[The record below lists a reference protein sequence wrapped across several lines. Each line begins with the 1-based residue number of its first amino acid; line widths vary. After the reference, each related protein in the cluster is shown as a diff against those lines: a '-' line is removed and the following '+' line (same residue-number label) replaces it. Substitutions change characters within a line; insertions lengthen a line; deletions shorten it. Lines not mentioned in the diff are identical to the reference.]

1 MNPDEVFDNKY
12 FRLNRTLLK
21 QVSLW
26 PYESTSTKVIKRIFI
41 MVGFYSMSLPQM
53 IRGIEEIR
61 SDDPDPEII
70 IENLSGFIYFHG
82 VISKL
87 ITQMVTENK
96 LKYLYEEISKDWKT
110 ITDKNEKA
118 VLEKSAAVG
127 HQLTIFYTGF
137 VVLSAIFFVS
147 ITAFVPVLLNH
158 VLPGNQTYQKQI
170 CIYAEYFVDQEKYF
184 YYIFTHTMVI
194 GVMTVYVATAID
206 SVFVNCV
213 QHVLGLF
220 NIIKYR
226 LKEIS
231 RVYDSSVNNSIDL
244 HFDVKRY
251 LIDIILTHKKSL
263 EFTNL
268 IQSAYNECFFL
279 LAGLIVAGLSAFTY
293 VLSQNVNN
301 PLNFMRIWFL
311 WFGVI
316 VYMFFVNLPGQKLL
330 NISEELLL
338 AIYDSSWHKFPIKT
352 RFLIQV
358 MMLRCLKPCRLTAG
372 PLIEMNFASCSNILR
387 TAFSYF
393 TVVNSM
399 NS

>member
-1 MNPDEVFDNKY
+1 MNPDEVFNNKY

-82 VISKL
+82 IISKL

-147 ITAFVPVLLNH
+147 ITAFVPVFLNY

-220 NIIKYR
+220 NIIK
-226 LKEIS
+226 
-231 RVYDSSVNNSIDL
+231 
-244 HFDVKRY
+244 FA
-251 LIDIILTHKKSL
+251 
-263 EFTNL
+263 NL

-293 VLSQNVNN
+293 VLSQNVSN

-330 NISEELLL
+330 NISEELHL

-352 RFLIQV
+352 RFLIQI

-372 PLIEMNFASCSNILR
+372 RLIEMNFASCSNILR